1 MTEYI
6 GKSIILNED
15 DEIDR
20 LNVLQSALLAGNNSK
35 QIYDEIEKINGT
47 SIDENKNVDELYN
60 ELKQLTPMIS
70 T

>member
-1 MTEYI
+1 MNEYI

-15 DEIDR
+15 HEIDR

-35 QIYDEIEKINGT
+35 KIYDDIERINGT